1 MKNNTSNTS
10 VINDLQYS
18 LHNSDNFKNII
29 QLSSQDINKKYISLI
44 VEYLIFIV
52 ENMKNIKK
60 IKYFRYIVMR
70 GLETITHV
78 FTIILYYTKNLTL
91 AYYHSQKSYYLFVEF
106 IGQISEEQ
114 NTFLQ
119 LSSKDA
125 TMYVYKKTIY
135 ELHNDLKKN
144 ITHRIDDNIKLESLD
159 LNIQLLKIIINYI
172 IYTDEFNRINISS
185 IMSSLEK
192 IGNKI
197 NVLNLK
203 REKIEIYNK
212 ISFFLEN
219 ISNNDT
225 IKYDKYL
232 EILDIFF
239 KKIQKNIELLNN
251 IKEKV
256 LNFEE
261 KNEFSMIEFIEK
273 NAVDNFINLIIG

>member
-1 MKNNTSNTS
+1 M
-10 VINDLQYS
+10 
-18 LHNSDNFKNII
+18 
-29 QLSSQDINKKYISLI
+29 
-44 VEYLIFIV
+44 IFIV

-60 IKYFRYIVMR
+60 VKYFRYVVMR

-273 NAVDNFINLIIG
+273 NAADNFINLIIG

>member
-144 ITHRIDDNIKLESLD
+144 ITHRNDDIIKLESLD
-159 LNIQLLKIIINYI
+159 INIQLLKIIINYI
-172 IYTDEFNRINISS
+172 IYTDEFNKTNVST
-185 IMSSLEK
+185 IMFSLEK
-192 IGNKI
+192 IANKI
-197 NVLNLK
+197 NILNLK
-203 REKIEIYNK
+203 REKIEIYKK

-219 ISNNDT
+219 ISNND
-225 IKYDKYL
+225 IVKYDKYL
-232 EILDIFF
+232 EIIDIFL
-239 KKIQKNIELLNN
+239 KKIQKNIELLND
-251 IKEKV
+251 IKDRM
-256 LNFEE
+256 LDFEE

-273 NAVDNFINLIIG
+273 NAADNFINLIIG